1 MQSDN
6 DNKECPRESPRP
18 SRKSWEAPEVDVL
31 AVGET
36 ELSTVQASD
45 GYGPAS

>member
-6 DNKECPRESPRP
+6 GNKECPREDPRP

-31 AVGET
+31 AVGQT
-36 ELSTVQASD
+36 ELSTYAAVDGITSAS
-45 GYGPAS
+45 